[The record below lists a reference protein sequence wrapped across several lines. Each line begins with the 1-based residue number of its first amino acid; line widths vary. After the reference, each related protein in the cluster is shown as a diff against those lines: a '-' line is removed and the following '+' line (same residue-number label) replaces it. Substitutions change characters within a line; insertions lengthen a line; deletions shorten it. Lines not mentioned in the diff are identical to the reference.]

1 MFGRTSCSANVLSW
15 IAIPFVLSTI
25 YFGLRKGENNYYETD
40 KYDGNGT
47 GSLDASLS
55 SVLVT
60 CVRENLS
67 QHFMSCGRRN
77 YFHIIS

>member
-1 MFGRTSCSANVLSW
+1 MIFADVLKW

-47 GSLDASLS
+47 A
-55 SVLVT
+55 
-60 CVRENLS
+60 
-67 QHFMSCGRRN
+67 H
-77 YFHIIS
+77 